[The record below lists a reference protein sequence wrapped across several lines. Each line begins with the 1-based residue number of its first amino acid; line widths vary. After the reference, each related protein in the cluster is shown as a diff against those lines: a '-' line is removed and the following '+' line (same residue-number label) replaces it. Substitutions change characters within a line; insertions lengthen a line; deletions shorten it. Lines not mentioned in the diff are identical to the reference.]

1 MSRRHLATVDLR
13 GLVPRGAQV
22 WRSVRLVPL
31 VRERPVAKLRLAGV
45 DLDAAVTVT
54 TVDVHP
60 SHRAREE
67 HFVSVVPHAFVLAW
81 GDDADAELSL
91 GGSFARDEGAS
102 SRGGCRVRTQLRMA
116 RRASERSLRFVPQ
129 QLALEGLLALHFG
142 GPTLASR
149 DWSERVLREG
159 MDPRVESAV
168 SGRWMPH
175 LADALRTFE
184 VLDGQC
190 GMLLFFK
197 DLLFGSFVAPRP
209 EDYRAL
215 HDSLVLDLFPAELLE
230 YASYDAPRFDAS
242 IDPALAPTLAALR
255 RELDAEE
262 ARWGQFYEAV
272 SGDLLREADAEA
284 VYTMEGF
291 TLERFVTGL
300 RRKGE
305 HHAGERVVARDGTLA
320 YLKTYRL
327 SSHQS
332 RRAYLLDSLARAGWS
347 LEEAAK
353 ATRLTLLQ
361 LVEELGRVGFGWMVA
376 PRVLHELKLRR

>member
-1 MSRRHLATVDLR
+1 MSKRHVTTVDLA
-13 GLVPRGAQV
+13 GLKALGAQV

-31 VRERPVAKLRLAGV
+31 VREKPVGNLRLAGV
-45 DLDAAVTVT
+45 DLDEALTVT
-54 TVDVHP
+54 TVDVHTA
-60 SHRAREE
+60 HRAREK

-81 GDDADAELSL
+81 GDDADAEVSL
-91 GGSFARDEGAS
+91 GASFPRDEGAS
-102 SRGGCRVRTQLRMA
+102 SRGGHRVRTQLRMA
-116 RRASERSLRFVPQ
+116 RRASERSVRFVPQ

-159 MDPRVESAV
+159 MDPRVESAI

-215 HDSLVLDLFPAELLE
+215 HESLVLDLFPAELLE
-230 YASYDAPRFDAS
+230 YARYDAPRFDAVL
-242 IDPALAPTLAALR
+242 DPARTPTLAALR
-255 RELDAEE
+255 RELNAEVG
-262 ARWGQFYEAV
+262 RWGMFYESL

-284 VYTMEGF
+284 VYTMDSF

-305 HHAGERVVARDGTLA
+305 HHVGERVVARDGTLA

-327 SSHQS
+327 SAPQS

-347 LEEAAK
+347 LEAAAV
-353 ATRLTLLQ
+353 ATRLTLAQ
-361 LVEELGRVGFGWMVA
+361 LVEELTRVGFGWMVA